1 MMEISQERAKAM
13 LAIHGWSG
21 ILLGSLLYTV
31 IVTGVVAVFAEEI
44 NDWASP
50 LQRSA
55 PHEWPAGLDEKLRG
69 LAANVDPKYHE
80 ELSLFASAGGRLR
93 AFFHHHIPVDGEPF
107 PQEFGVQFD
116 LDPTTLE
123 VLDRKEGWG
132 DDIDALDAPNALA
145 SFLVTLHVSL
155 HLPDPYGFFLTGI
168 LGLAMLVAAVTGF
181 VIHRHLL
188 RELFTLRK
196 YRKGLLVRRDTHVI
210 AATWN
215 LPFAFI
221 LAFTGSYFSFTSSVG
236 FPALAMVAFGGDQV
250 AMSDA
255 LNGGVTPEDTAA
267 AVPANLDSI
276 LADVGTRA
284 VVPNFIVVDHYGR
297 ADARVTVFTGAEEG
311 ALYGRS
317 LIYDGRSGALLQE
330 KPFIGTVPSIGSRV
344 SSLMAPLHFG
354 NFAGILSKGVWF
366 ALGFSSAYVALSG
379 MLLWTTRRAAVPAWQ
394 RMARAVTCLGFGL
407 PLALALTTWGYFIGR
422 AMGFGALE
430 PPMLVAFFTATIAAV
445 VATVRV
451 TDTSRLRQLLLAA
464 LGFALLGAPLLRLL
478 TDGPG
483 WAAAISGDLRTVLS
497 MDIAF
502 LIGGAFCARAAMR
515 GGDAVPGDQPTIGE
529 RLDRISIA
537 ASRAFAWHRR

>member
-1 MMEISQERAKAM
+1 MMEISQARAKTM

-21 ILLGSLLYTV
+21 ILLGGLLYIV

-55 PHEWPAGLDEKLRG
+55 PLEWPVGLDGKLRE
-69 LAANVDPKYHE
+69 LAASVDPRYHE
-80 ELSLFASAGGRLR
+80 ELTLFANAGGRLR
-93 AFFHHHIPVDGEPF
+93 VFFHHHVPVEGEPF
-107 PQEFGVQFD
+107 PQEFGTQFD
-116 LDPTTLE
+116 LHPETLE

-132 DDIDALDAPNALA
+132 ADIDERDGPNALA
-145 SFLVTLHVSL
+145 NFLVHLHISL

-181 VIHRHLL
+181 IIHRHLL
-188 RELFTLRK
+188 RELFTLRR

-255 LNGGVTPEDTAA
+255 LNGSVTPEDTAP
-267 AVPANLDSI
+267 AVPADLDSV
-276 LADVGTRA
+276 LADVTTRA
-284 VVPNFIVVDHYGR
+284 ATPNFMIVDHYGR
-297 ADARVTVFTGAEEG
+297 ADARISVFTSVEEG

-317 LIYDGRSGALLQE
+317 LIYDGSSGAFLLE

-344 SSLMAPLHFG
+344 SALMAPLHFG
-354 NFAGILSKGVWF
+354 NFAGFLSKGVWF

-379 MLLWTTRRAAVPAWQ
+379 MLLWTTRRAAIPAWQ

-422 AMGFGALE
+422 AMGFDALE
-430 PPMLVAFFTATIAAV
+430 PPMVVAFFAAAIAAV
-445 VATVRV
+445 VATA
-451 TDTSRLRQLLLAA
+451 TMPDPAQLRQRLLTA
-464 LGFALLGAPLLRLL
+464 LGVALLIAPLLRLIA
-478 TDGPG
+478 DGPG
-483 WAAAISGDLRTVLS
+483 WAAAISGNLQTVLS
-497 MDIAF
+497 MDVAF
-502 LIGGAFCARAAMR
+502 VLGGAFCIRAALR
-515 GGDAVPGDQPTIGE
+515 GRDTAPQTTLSE
-529 RLDRISIA
+529 RLDTVSIA
-537 ASRAFAWHRR
+537 GHRR